1 MIVFV
6 EGRNDM
12 KEKRK
17 ELRYKIMTI
26 LYQIELY
33 KINNIDYNKE
43 EIIREHI
50 DEDSKFVREI
60 VDGVTDNVQYLD
72 RICNGYLEGWTMD
85 RLGFTDRAI
94 LRMGVYELLNMD
106 TPDLVAID
114 GAIELAKKYS
124 DERVVSM
131 INGVLDKVY
140 HNKENM

>member
-1 MIVFV
+1 
-6 EGRNDM
+6 M

-33 KINNIDYNKE
+33 KNNSIDYNME
-43 EIIREHI
+43 DIIREHI
-50 DEDSKFVREI
+50 TEDSKFVRDI

-72 RICNGYLEGWTMD
+72 RICNSYLEGWTMD

-124 DERVVSM
+124 DEKVVSM

-140 HNKENM
+140 HNKDHM